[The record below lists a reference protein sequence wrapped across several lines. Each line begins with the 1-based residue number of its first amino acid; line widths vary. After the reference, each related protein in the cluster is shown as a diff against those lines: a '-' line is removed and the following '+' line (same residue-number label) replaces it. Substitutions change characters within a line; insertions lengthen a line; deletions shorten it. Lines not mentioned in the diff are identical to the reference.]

1 MRTPLMILLALGL
14 ACSTTTETAQTTVS
28 GKGAKGNGTAA
39 GGQAGGAGGSGG
51 SGGSGGAQGPGPG
64 GESSGGI
71 QHIQFQPAP
80 DGAKVAFVSP
90 LDGETVASPVTMKF
104 SIDGMQLVPASDE
117 VKMGQGHH
125 HIIVDGSH
133 VEETV
138 EVPMNAT
145 HIHYGKA
152 QSEASLELTPGAHT
166 LTLQFADPRHR
177 SYGQKLSQTI
187 SITVEGE
194 AAPADDSTDQGGE
207 PEAAAG
213 GE

>member
-1 MRTPLMILLALGL
+1 MRTPLMILLALGI

-39 GGQAGGAGGSGG
+39 GGQAGGAGGA
-51 SGGSGGAQGPGPG
+51 GGSGGAQGPGPG

-80 DGAKVAFVSP
+80 DGAKVAFVAP
-90 LDGETVASPVTMKF
+90 LDGETVASPVNVKF

-125 HIIVDGSH
+125 HVIVDGSH
-133 VEETV
+133 INEAD
-138 EVPMNAT
+138 EVPMNPT

-152 QSEASLELTPGAHT
+152 QSEASLELEPGAHT

-194 AAPADDSTDQGGE
+194 AASGDDATDQGAE
-207 PEAAAG
+207 PAPAAG